1 MTPAIKQA
9 AANMAMRIADLFV
22 QNCALKN
29 GIPNPG
35 VSPAIELPEEAPP
48 APPVVNNEFT
58 LPPPTVINSTTS
70 PEVGAT
76 VAPSARSSLAGKVAP
91 YLLTL
96 ASAGFGA
103 GIPVGIYSYLNQ
115 EQPPVIAPTQPD
127 DGSLLQYLQDQGQHL
142 PEGQWP
148 TQPQPQTPPK

>member
-9 AANMAMRIADLFV
+9 AVNMAMRIADLFV
-22 QNCALKN
+22 QNCALKH
-29 GIPNPG
+29 GVPNPG
-35 VSPAIELPEEAPP
+35 VSPTIDFPEEVPT
-48 APPVVNNEFT
+48 PPVVNNEINV
-58 LPPPTVINSTTS
+58 PPPTVINNSTS

-76 VAPSARSSLAGKVAP
+76 VAPSAGSSLAGKVAP

-103 GIPVGIYSYLNQ
+103 SIPVGLYSYLNQ
-115 EQPPVIAPTQPD
+115 EEPSVEMPLLPN

-148 TQPQPQTPPK
+148 TQPQTQTP